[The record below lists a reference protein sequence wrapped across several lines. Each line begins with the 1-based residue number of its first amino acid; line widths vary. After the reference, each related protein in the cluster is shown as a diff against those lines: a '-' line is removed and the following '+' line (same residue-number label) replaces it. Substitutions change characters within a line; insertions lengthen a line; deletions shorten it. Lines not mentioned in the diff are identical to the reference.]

1 MIFCQFVM
9 QSWNPVMKGFNLVHG
24 MVLLWYSVS
33 LLCSLGSQLWRDSIL
48 LLGSFIMIFCHFVMQ
63 SWKPVMKGFNL
74 VNGIVLL
81 WYSVSLL
88 CSLGILLW
96 KDSILFT
103 GWFYDDIL
111 SVCYAVLESCYK
123 GIQSC
128 SRDSFIMIFCPF
140 VMQSWKSVMTGFNL
154 VHGMVIVIFCQ
165 FVMQSWNPVM
175 KGFNL
180 VHFLENYII
189 FYHHFAE
196 SLEGIA
202 PTECLWN
209 VFVSYNLSC
218 HSKFSNLGMYVNENN
233 LHETTVYA
241 E

>member
-48 LLGSFIMIFCHFVMQ
+48 FMGSFIMIFCHFVMQ
-63 SWKPVMKGFNL
+63 SLKPVMKGFNL
-74 VNGIVLL
+74 VYGIFLL

-111 SVCYAVLESCYK
+111 SVCYAVLESCYE

-128 SRDSFIMIFCPF
+128 SRNSFIMIFCPF
-140 VMQSWKSVMTGFNL
+140 VMQSWKPVMTGFNL
-154 VHGMVIVIFCQ
+154 VHGMVLLWYSVSLLCSLGILLWKDSILFT
-165 FVMQSWNPVM
+165 SW
-175 KGFNL
+175 KITSF
-180 VHFLENYII
+180 FII
-189 FYHHFAE
+189 ILPSHLRVLHPRNAC
-196 SLEGIA
+196 GM
-202 PTECLWN
+202 CL
-209 VFVSYNLSC
+209 
-218 HSKFSNLGMYVNENN
+218 
-233 LHETTVYA
+233 
-241 E
+241 